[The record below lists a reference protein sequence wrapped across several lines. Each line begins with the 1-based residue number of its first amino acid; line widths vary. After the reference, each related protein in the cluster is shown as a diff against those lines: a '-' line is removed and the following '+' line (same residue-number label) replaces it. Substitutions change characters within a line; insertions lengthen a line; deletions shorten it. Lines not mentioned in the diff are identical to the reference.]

1 MNARHVSFLALLLF
15 VTGSSAELPKVDKVA
30 YQPFVAATS
39 RVIEA
44 LDYVGAPLSESDTK
58 AIRTAMM
65 PDDRKSGVTA
75 IEAILD
81 RYCVTGGHIN
91 PESRVKVSCFPANPN
106 CERHPSKCFT
116 MRSVGFAAAETSH
129 GN

>member
-30 YQPFVAATS
+30 YQPFVATTS

-75 IEAILD
+75 IEAIQD
-81 RYCVTGGHIN
+81 RYCAFSPARTPTRSSWKSATN
-91 PESRVKVSCFPANPN
+91 PSTP
-106 CERHPSKCFT
+106 
-116 MRSVGFAAAETSH
+116 AAAAPN
-129 GN
+129 GA